1 MSFLTTSGTSL
12 TLVDI
17 IAWIEMKAQDT
28 RMRET
33 LSKHETA
40 LAARQKGSK
49 PKKAKATCSNCSK
62 TGHTLDKCWEPGE
75 GSEGKAPDWFKNM
88 KARKNGSGHEKANAA
103 VDNIGTNNGLESCAL
118 LCDLSICMTDV
129 LEPSCSFDWSSLSPQ
144 IDIIAAATSHLPY
157 FFDSG
162 ATSHCSPNQADFSL
176 LQPISA

>member
-1 MSFLTTSGTSL
+1 M
-12 TLVDI
+12 
-17 IAWIEMKAQDT
+17 
-28 RMRET
+28 
-33 LSKHETA
+33 
-40 LAARQKGSK
+40 
-49 PKKAKATCSNCSK
+49 
-62 TGHTLDKCWEPGE
+62 
-75 GSEGKAPDWFKNM
+75 DWFKNA

-162 ATSHCSPNQADFSL
+162 STSHCSPN
-176 LQPISA
+176 